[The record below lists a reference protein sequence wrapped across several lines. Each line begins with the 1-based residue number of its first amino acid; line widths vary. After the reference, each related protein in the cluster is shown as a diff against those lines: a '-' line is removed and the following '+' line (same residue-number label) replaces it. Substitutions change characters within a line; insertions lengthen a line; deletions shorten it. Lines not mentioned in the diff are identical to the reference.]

1 MTFFIYIRA
10 GREIYLKHK
19 QLKDLNY
26 TSHYDPEPL
35 PLDPYSVK
43 TTEVSVSFSDAQE
56 AIDLS
61 PLGGNVNRHH
71 SMSGHSIKP
80 YSVTISAKPPLS
92 PTLAANQ
99 PTTLTTSESNSR
111 ASHFI
116 QPSSS
121 QAQGQ
126 QPSFTSSGNH
136 NKGFSRRKINY
147 DAHNAAWSYTKCALL
162 FFTAML
168 VTWIPSSANRVYSV
182 VQNGEVS
189 LPLEYMSAFVL
200 PLQGFWNAIIY
211 MTTSWKACK
220 MLWED
225 VTSGFKKGG
234 SLGADSSSSPSDLTK
249 SAHLRSPSR
258 LQRVM
263 GRDGVGSHA
272 GPSGKAGHFHRSSKS
287 SETESM
293 EELANVT
300 RSGTATF

>member
-1 MTFFIYIRA
+1 M
-10 GREIYLKHK
+10 
-19 QLKDLNY
+19 N
-26 TSHYDPEPL
+26 DPF
-35 PLDPYSVK
+35 SIK

-71 SMSGHSIKP
+71 SISGRSMKP
-80 YSVTISAKPPLS
+80 YSVTISAKPPI
-92 PTLAANQ
+92 PPIPDMNQ
-99 PTTLTTSESNSR
+99 SMTSTGTNG
-111 ASHFI
+111 AGALI
-116 QPSSS
+116 QPPSSHP
-121 QAQGQ
+121 QGQ
-126 QPSFTSSGNH
+126 QQSSTSSGNH
-136 NKGFSRRKINY
+136 SKVFSRRKATY
-147 DAHNAAWSYTKCALL
+147 DANNAAWSYTKCALL

-182 VQNGEVS
+182 VKNGEIS

-225 VTSGFKKGG
+225 VTSTFKKG
-234 SLGADSSSSPSDLTK
+234 SSPSSDSHSPSDLTK
-249 SAHLRSPSR
+249 PPNFRSSSR

-263 GRDGVGSHA
+263 GRGDVSGLA
-272 GPSGKAGHFHRSSKS
+272 GPSGRSGHFHRSSKS

-293 EELANVT
+293 EELANVA
-300 RSGTATF
+300 RSGTATP

>member
-1 MTFFIYIRA
+1 M
-10 GREIYLKHK
+10 
-19 QLKDLNY
+19 
-26 TSHYDPEPL
+26 
-35 PLDPYSVK
+35 
-43 TTEVSVSFSDAQE
+43 
-56 AIDLS
+56 
-61 PLGGNVNRHH
+61 NRHH
-71 SMSGHSIKP
+71 SVSGQSIKP

-92 PTLAANQ
+92 PTLAADQPAQ
-99 PTTLTTSESNSR
+99 PTTSAINNK
-111 ASHFI
+111 ASHCA
-116 QPSSS
+116 QPSPSET
-121 QAQGQ
+121 QGQ
-126 QPSFTSSGNH
+126 QQSSTSSGNH
-136 NKGFSRRKINY
+136 NKGFSRRKTTY
-147 DAHNAAWSYTKCALL
+147 EAHTAAWSYTKCALL

-182 VQNGEVS
+182 VQNGEVN

-225 VTSGFKKGG
+225 VTSGFRKGT
-234 SLGADSSSSPSDLTK
+234 SLGAESSSSPADLTK
-249 SAHLRSPSR
+249 PAHLRSPGR

-272 GPSGKAGHFHRSSKS
+272 GPSGRAGHFHRNSKS

-300 RSGTATF
+300 RSGTATP